1 MLNTMMENENKRFA
15 SISIP
20 FLILFIMKLIA
31 QSKILFAP
39 KLKVYIWDIQIK
51 EIIHCYQNLR

>member
-20 FLILFIMKLIA
+20 FRILFIMKFIA
-31 QSKILFAP
+31 QIKILFSP
-39 KLKVYIWDIQIK
+39 KLKIYV
-51 EIIHCYQNLR
+51 

>member
-1 MLNTMMENENKRFA
+1 MLNTVMENENKRFA

-31 QSKILFAP
+31 QIKVRLFP
-39 KLKVYIWDIQIK
+39 KLKVYV
-51 EIIHCYQNLR
+51 